1 MLVSGVVTDAA
12 GKPVAGARV
21 YFTSGPGSFPDV
33 AGLTDARGAFT
44 LTASGAG
51 NYQLECAAEGY
62 ATANVS
68 VAVASGQDARVTVS
82 LASAA

>member
-1 MLVSGVVTDAA
+1 MLVAGVVKDRA

-21 YFTSGPGSFPDV
+21 YFTSGPGSFPDI
-33 AGLTDARGAFT
+33 AGLTDQRGAFA
-44 LTASGAG
+44 LAAPGAG

-68 VAVASGQDARVTVS
+68 VAVSSGQDARVTIS
-82 LASAA
+82 LESKA